1 MTNPNPDLLAFEG
14 ELKRASKDI
23 HERCG
28 VDLNILWDDG
38 KYRMTGATH
47 EVKVW
52 NGLGTVHFQIGHG
65 DLMERGNAYR
75 LFLEKVASDVRQK
88 LVVQTS

>member
-1 MTNPNPDLLAFEG
+1 
-14 ELKRASKDI
+14 
-23 HERCG
+23 
-28 VDLNILWDDG
+28 
-38 KYRMTGATH
+38 MTGATH